1 MELSQIR
8 TFLAVARTGS
18 FSHAAGELFRTQ
30 PSVSLKI
37 QNLEAELGHQLLE
50 RRPQGVSLT
59 PAGEIL
65 RRRGNSILREITAL
79 TAELADL
86 ESFKTGRVSIA
97 ASDTVCLYLLPQ
109 VIKQFVQ
116 NYPGIELRLFTQITR
131 NVLDLVISDQ
141 VDIGIVTLPVAPES
155 FETQKLYQDNFLVV
169 YPPGHP
175 LELKRTLSPADLRE
189 YPIIHLKPD
198 TVTRHWIDQHLEPFG
213 LTGQVRMEV
222 STIEVIKRMVEA
234 GLGISILPEMAID
247 EELHSKRLI
256 AKPLKGV
263 DLKRT
268 VGIAYRKGK
277 YFSRALSVFVADLTM
292 YARQLKWPA

>member
-18 FSHAAGELFRTQ
+18 FSHAAAELFRTQ

-37 QNLEAELGHQLLE
+37 QKLEAELGHPLLE
-50 RRPQGVSLT
+50 RHPQGISLT
-59 PAGEIL
+59 PEGEIL
-65 RRRGNSILREITAL
+65 LRRGHALFREIAAL
-79 TAELADL
+79 NTELADL
-86 ESFKTGRVSIA
+86 GALKTGRVSIA

-109 VIKQFVQ
+109 VIRQFGQ

-131 NVLDLVISDQ
+131 NVLDLIISDQ
-141 VDIGIVTLPVAPES
+141 VDVGIVTLPVAPES
-155 FETQKLYQDNFLVV
+155 FETQKLYRDNFLVV
-169 YPPGHP
+169 FPPGHP
-175 LELKRTLSPADLRE
+175 LAHKRPLSPADLRE

-198 TVTRHWIDQHLEPFG
+198 TVTRQWINRHLEPFG

-234 GLGISILPEMAID
+234 GLGISILPEMAIN
-247 EELHSKRLI
+247 EEIHSKRLI

-268 VGIAYRKGK
+268 VGLAYRKGK
-277 YFSRALSVFVADLTM
+277 YFSRALSVFVADLTR
-292 YARQLKWPA
+292 YAQQLKWPA

>member
-37 QNLEAELGHQLLE
+37 QNLEAELGHRLLE

-65 RRRGNSILREITAL
+65 RRRGNALLREIAAL
-79 TAELADL
+79 TAEITDL
-86 ESFKTGRVSIA
+86 ESLKTGRVSIA
-97 ASDTVCLYLLPQ
+97 ASDTVCLYLLPR

-116 NYPGIELRLFTQITR
+116 NYPGIELRLSTQITR
-131 NVLDLVISDQ
+131 NVLDLIISDQ
-141 VDIGIVTLPVAPES
+141 VDVGIVTLPVAPES

-169 YPPGHP
+169 FPPGHA
-175 LELKRTLSPADLRE
+175 LERKKPLSPADLGAC
-189 YPIIHLKPD
+189 PIIHLKPD
-198 TVTRHWIDQHLEPFG
+198 TITRHWIDRHLEPFG
-213 LTGQVRMEV
+213 LTAQVRMEV

-234 GLGISILPEMAID
+234 GLGISILPKMAIA
-247 EELHSKRLI
+247 EEIQSKRLI
-256 AKPLKGV
+256 ARPLRGV

-268 VGIAYRKGK
+268 VGLAYRKGK
-277 YFSRALSVFVADLTM
+277 YFSRALSVFVADLTQ
-292 YARQLKWPA
+292 YARQLKGSV